1 MRAQQSILPVVDQGV
16 FADVGQIA
24 AHQREV
30 MIAVRLANLADP
42 LERSLIADMTAE
54 CIAGISRID
63 DHRAAP
69 QCLHRLANIAAL
81 RRDRMQ
87 LQIDAHR
94 VGYDTRMNQLLEW
107 SPLIVFFVTFEVRDI
122 YWATAALM
130 IACVLQLAIHRL
142 RAGSFK
148 TMHIVTTCVVLVLG
162 TATLLLHDQR
172 FIQWKLTVLLGLT
185 SLVFAGSLL
194 VGKQPLVRRLL
205 EAAFPEPLAV
215 SARAWATINILWAL
229 WFAAFAVLN
238 LYVAKNFTVDLWV
251 KFKVFGFPA
260 ATMLFMLPQIFLLA
274 CKASPSPPAA
284 TRAQRLRER
293 LESRFAPAQLTVE
306 DESHLHEGH
315 AGAATGQSHFRIRI
329 VAEAFRG
336 ISSVARHRLIYAA
349 VDDLMKSDIHALAIE
364 ALPPDKS

>member
-1 MRAQQSILPVVDQGV
+1 
-16 FADVGQIA
+16 
-24 AHQREV
+24 
-30 MIAVRLANLADP
+30 
-42 LERSLIADMTAE
+42 
-54 CIAGISRID
+54 
-63 DHRAAP
+63 
-69 QCLHRLANIAAL
+69 
-81 RRDRMQ
+81 MQ
-87 LQIDAHR
+87 LQIDAHG

-107 SPLIVFFVTFEVRDI
+107 SPLIVFFVTFEIRDI

-148 TMHIVTTCVVLVLG
+148 TMHVVTTCVVLVLG

-172 FIQWKLTVLLGLT
+172 FIQWKLTVLLALT
-185 SLVFAGSLL
+185 SAVFLGSMAI
-194 VGKQPLVRRLL
+194 GKQPLVRRLL

-215 SARAWATINILWAL
+215 SAREWLALNFLWAA

-238 LYVAKNFTVDLWV
+238 LYVAKNFAVDLWV

-260 ATMLFMLPQIFLLA
+260 ATMLFMLPQMFWLA
-274 CKASPSPPAA
+274 GKASPQPV

-293 LESRFAPAQLTVE
+293 LERRFAPAQLTVE

-315 AGAATGQSHFRIRI
+315 AGAAGGHSHFRVRI

-364 ALPPDKS
+364 ALPPDIS